1 MDRGIKIMIALG
13 IVFGILISLIV
24 VNQGSYTSITP
35 NDRFFVV
42 SIGESPEIDV
52 NEWELKVEGLVDN
65 PITLTYENITSFPV
79 ISEVVTLKCV
89 AGPQGTAN
97 WTGVRLS
104 AILDL
109 AGIKNESREVV
120 FFAEDGFSSS
130 LEIPEATKPDVI
142 LAYEMNGETLP
153 VDHGYPLRL
162 VVPGKYGYKWVKW
175 IVNIQ
180 VVDYDYQGYWESRGY
195 DDSADVNIISD
206 WWIHSVLLSVAA
218 YVGTLSLLS
227 GFRFSKEVAF
237 GKKLPEM
244 FSRKFHIRSSQI
256 FNMILITVT
265 LIWIILAVDKRGN
278 FPNTNHGILAL
289 VVMLLAIFGAVTG
302 YMLKIKG
309 KNKIIRTAHL
319 SLNLM
324 CYLLLLGAILTGILI
339 AGIF

>member
-13 IVFGILISLIV
+13 IVFGILILLIV
-24 VNQGSYTSITP
+24 VNQDSYTSITP

-42 SIGESPEIDV
+42 SIGESPKIDV
-52 NEWELKVEGLVDN
+52 DEWELKIEGLVN
-65 PITLTYENITSFPV
+65 ETITLTHEDITSFPIV
-79 ISEVVTLKCV
+79 SEVVTLKCV

-104 AILDL
+104 AILDM
-109 AGIKNESREVV
+109 AGLKPEAREVV
-120 FFAEDGFSSS
+120 FYAEDGYSSS

-153 VDHGYPLRL
+153 ADHGFPVRL

-180 VVDYDYQGYWESRGY
+180 VVDKDYKGYWESRGY
-195 DDSADVNIISD
+195 DDDADVNIISD
-206 WWIHSVLLSVAA
+206 WWIHSVLLSVAT

-227 GFRFSKEVAF
+227 GFRFSKEVKF

-244 FSRKFHIRSSQI
+244 FSRKFHIRASQI
-256 FNMILITVT
+256 FNMMLIAIT
-265 LIWIILAVDKRGN
+265 LIWIISAVDKRGN